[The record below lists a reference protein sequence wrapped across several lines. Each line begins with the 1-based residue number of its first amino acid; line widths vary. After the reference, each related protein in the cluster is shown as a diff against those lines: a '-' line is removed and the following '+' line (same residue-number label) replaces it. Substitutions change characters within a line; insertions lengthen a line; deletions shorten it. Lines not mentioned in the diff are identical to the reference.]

1 MSELNATE
9 AYIHDEEGYR
19 AKPYRCTSGALTIG
33 IGYNL
38 DAGMPFDEA
47 VLLMRHRIDK
57 IRRALLERLEWF
69 PKLNEARQAALL
81 SMAYQMGLSGL
92 LSFKRT
98 LASIA
103 AGDYEQASR
112 EMLDSKWARQ
122 TPERAQRTAYMMR
135 YGKFPLTSSPP

>member
-1 MSELNATE
+1 MDFDKTA
-9 AYIHDEEGYR
+9 AYIEQEEGYS
-19 AKPYRCTSGALTIG
+19 PHTYRCTSGALTIG

-112 EMLDSKWARQ
+112 KMLDSKWARQ